1 MDGNQMYSR
10 GSKMDRLNARVSKL
24 LTVAVQEVLELVR
37 ETVSEYQ
44 EKTARTQRE
53 NERLRQR
60 LRDALRR
67 LESER
72 AERRAQLASA
82 LERAILQEQQHQ
94 QHQHQQQQL
103 GEPARSSP
111 VKQADPPD
119 EKQEPAVS
127 EQMGAEAEEEQ
138 KLTAETLTECAVRVR
153 LMFTDHNRTVNEG
166 VVPADEAPKSH
177 ADDRVIKC
185 DIDAVPVSPATVM
198 TTMATSIPSPSNLTV
213 SDIHSV
219 ALERVKTEPALPS
232 SPSIQQEAPRSS
244 FGLTEDQNPIRP
256 LPTTSDLR
264 PLNSAAGPY
273 GLLFPPISQQPPQYP
288 QLQQQHHQHHQVS
301 QGLGRRLG
309 SSLGLVRAQRLSG
322 DPRRH
327 RQVGARRYDPQT
339 CGVCGK
345 TFSRLGNLRIH
356 ERCHTGEKPYACG
369 QCGRCFSQAGDL
381 KKHQLV
387 HTGEKPY
394 ACGVCG
400 KSFRRTDHLLTHRRV
415 HTGERPYVCD
425 ICGQR
430 FSVNTS
436 LQKHKLT
443 HALKRHEDIHR
454 LRQGSVRR

>member
-1 MDGNQMYSR
+1 
-10 GSKMDRLNARVSKL
+10 MDRLNARVSKL

-60 LRDALRR
+60 LREALGR

-72 AERRAQLASA
+72 AAERRAQLASA

-127 EQMGAEAEEEQ
+127 EQMGEEAEEEQ

-153 LMFTDHNRTVNEG
+153 LMFTDHNRTGSEG
-166 VVPADEAPKSH
+166 VVPADEAAKPR
-177 ADDRVIKC
+177 ADDTIIKC
-185 DIDAVPVSPATVM
+185 DTDAVPVSPATVP
-198 TTMATSIPSPSNLTV
+198 TTTTTATSIPSPSNLTL
-213 SDIHSV
+213 SDVHPV
-219 ALERVKTEPALPS
+219 APECVKAEPASPG
-232 SPSIQQEAPRSS
+232 SPSIQQEAPLSS
-244 FGLTEDQNPIRP
+244 FGLTEDQSPIRP

-273 GLLFPPISQQPPQYP
+273 GLLFPPVSQQPPHHP
-288 QLQQQHHQHHQVS
+288 QHHQQQHHQHHQAA
-301 QGLGRRLG
+301 QGVGRRFG
-309 SSLGLVRAQRLSG
+309 SGLGLVRAPRLSG

-381 KKHQLV
+381 KKHQRV

-394 ACGVCG
+394 YCGQCG
-400 KSFRRTDHLLTHRRV
+400 KSFSRGENLRRHQKIHV
-415 HTGERPYVCD
+415 GERV
-425 ICGQR
+425 Q
-430 FSVNTS
+430 
-436 LQKHKLT
+436 LQQ
-443 HALKRHEDIHR
+443 AWAD
-454 LRQGSVRR
+454 LRQIQR